1 MNILDFKVKV
11 NKIRFEA
18 NDKTLEK
25 INQDISL
32 MEKRNVEKCEEML
45 QDGKK
50 LLLKL
55 LILIQI
61 ADKEENG

>member
-1 MNILDFKVKV
+1 MKV

-18 NDKTLEK
+18 NDKILEK
-25 INQDISL
+25 INQDISP

-45 QDGKK
+45 QGGKK

>member
-1 MNILDFKVKV
+1 MKV

-18 NDKTLEK
+18 NDKILEK
-25 INQDISL
+25 INQDISS
-32 MEKRNVEKCEEML
+32 MEKGNVEKCEEML

-55 LILIQI
+55 LVLIQI